1 MLKQMQP
8 IAVLIKSNSTG
19 KATNFKCSQLL
30 TYGQSLRTPREALSI
45 IVCDNPYE
53 SKLWSSLKY
62 ILFISPS
69 MLEIAK
75 SVIAQTHNIRLAQDY
90 LNGCIN

>member
-1 MLKQMQP
+1 MFMLEQMQP

-45 IVCDNPYE
+45 IACDNPYE

-69 MLEIAK
+69 MLE